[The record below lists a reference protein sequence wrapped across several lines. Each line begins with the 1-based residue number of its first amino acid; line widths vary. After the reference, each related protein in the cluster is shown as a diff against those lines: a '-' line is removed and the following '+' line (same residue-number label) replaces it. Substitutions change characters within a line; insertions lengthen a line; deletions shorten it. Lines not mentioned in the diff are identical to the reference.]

1 MSTNPVSPELLEVAE
16 RCQKI
21 ALAKGASEVAARAYK
36 VRDVNVQWRDGK
48 LEQIGEAT
56 TRGVSL
62 QLYVDGRY
70 SAVSSSDLR
79 PEALETFIADAVV
92 MTRSLA
98 QDPFR
103 SLADPKLYAGQP
115 TVDLQLEDP
124 AYPEVSPEKRRQV
137 AQELEAAAR
146 AVKGAEHIL
155 SVTTGFGDNRSES
168 VRVHSNGFSGSRVDT
183 AFSASA
189 QVSVKDPDGRRPEDA
204 AWATV
209 RFVGEMPSA
218 AEIGRGAALRTL
230 ARLGAKKAAS
240 SVLPMVLENRA
251 AGRLVGALT
260 AALSGQALQQKRSFL
275 EGKKDEVVGS
285 PLLTLT
291 DDPLVPK
298 GFGSRLF
305 DGEGIAARA
314 MPVFEKGALRHY
326 YLDTYYGKK
335 LQMAPT
341 TGGSSNLVLAP
352 GARGQ
357 AELVAQIPDGILVTG
372 FLGGNSNATTG
383 DFSLGVQG
391 FRIRKGE
398 IAEPLGEMNISG
410 NHLDFWKRLSA
421 VGNDPWPYSSLL
433 APTLVFEGVEFAGV

>member
-1 MSTNPVSPELLEVAE
+1 MSTTPLSPELLEVAE

-124 AYPEVSPEKRRQV
+124 AYPKVSPEKRRQV
-137 AQELEAAAR
+137 AQDLEEAAR

-168 VRVHSNGFSGSRVDT
+168 VRVHSNGFSGARVDT

-209 RFVGEMPSA
+209 RFVGEMPGA
-218 AEIGRGAALRTL
+218 AEIGRRAAFRTL

-240 SVLPMVLENRA
+240 GVLPMVLENRA

-275 EGKKDEVVGS
+275 EGKKDEVVGG

-305 DGEGIAARA
+305 DGEGIAAKA

-341 TGGSSNLVLAP
+341 TGGSSNLVVAP
-352 GARGQ
+352 GAHGQ
-357 AELVAQIPDGILVTG
+357 AELVGQIPDGILVTG

-433 APTLVFEGVEFAGV
+433 TPTLVFEGVEFAGV